1 MKEVTTSQLG
11 KMLFL
16 NILSMKLTIFPAV
29 LTKYCGT
36 NGKIGIILLLLFDF
50 STLFLY
56 LYLIKKFPNTK
67 VCDIVRQ
74 GIGTVGSKIFFTM
87 LVLFYV
93 FKCLFIVKQ
102 AHIYI
107 VDTLV
112 EEMNWFA
119 FAIPLLLLIGFILT
133 KPRRVIARTV
143 EFLFFFVWISFAFTL
158 IIPITKFRLTNIFPI
173 MEGDIWSL
181 MSSLFVVNFI
191 TGDYFIVMLAIGR
204 VKWEE
209 NSSKKLLT
217 YAVAGVLIVSIFY
230 FIFYGVFGEMAINQ
244 GLAISDLPLSA
255 VYPSTIGRLDWV
267 SVICW
272 VFVILMIMAVMFM
285 LTKNCLDELLHTNNR
300 FISIS
305 IIIGFIL
312 AGMIFLYFDLE
323 YSIRIVTTP
332 WFSIVS
338 LSIQVL
344 IPILVSI
351 AAYRVKKKE
360 KREGKQSVVSPP
372 TSKQA
377 EEGQV

>member
-1 MKEVTTSQLG
+1 MKEITTSQLG

-36 NGKIGIILLLLFDF
+36 DGKIGILLLMLFDF

-56 LYLIKKFPNTK
+56 MYLIKKFPNTK

-74 GIGTVGSKIFFTM
+74 GIGMVGSKIFFSL

-107 VDTLV
+107 IDTLV

-119 FAIPLLLLIGFILT
+119 FAIPLLLLMAFVLT
-133 KPRRVIARTV
+133 KPRRVVARTI
-143 EFLFFFVWISFAFTL
+143 EFLFFMVWISFAFTL
-158 IIPITKFRLTNIFPI
+158 IIPITKFKLTNIFPL
-173 MEGDIWSL
+173 MENDIWSL
-181 MSSLFVVNFI
+181 MSSLFIVNFI

-217 YAVAGVLIVSIFY
+217 YAIAGISIVAIFY
-230 FIFYGVFGEMAINQ
+230 FIFYGIFGKIAINQ

-300 FISIS
+300 IISIS

-332 WFSIVS
+332 WFGIVS
-338 LSIQVL
+338 LSIQVI

-351 AAYRVKKKE
+351 AAYRCKKLEKKE
-360 KREGKQSVVSPP
+360 SEQKEKNAS
-372 TSKQA
+372 SKKV
-377 EEGQV
+377 EEANV